1 LISSNFYFI
10 LLASNMNSYLVHLLS
25 DDDLFEA
32 HFIFS
37 MGVSPLFWIIITF
50 AVVLNLNLSYFAGAG
65 RVSKIIEI
73 AIIGIIWFLVFSF
86 LIIIIIFISGGK
98 WFYFL
103 VDGSNKV
110 NNNILELSL
119 IYAIGIFG

>member
-1 LISSNFYFI
+1 MISSNFYFI

>member
-1 LISSNFYFI
+1 
-10 LLASNMNSYLVHLLS
+10 MNSYLVHLLS

-73 AIIGIIWFLVFSF
+73 AIIGIILFLVFSF